1 MHQIGVVGLSYRH
14 VGVEEVARFALP
26 RAEIPARLPALRA
39 LLKSAEIL
47 YVGTCNRVEVL
58 YATDDGCAAGDCR
71 AEVFRILTGREP
83 QAGEAARILR
93 AWTGEA
99 AVEHLFLLACG
110 LDSAQTGEHEIAA
123 QLRGAWEDSRAAETC
138 GPVLDRLMGE
148 ALGMARRVRRMTAGV
163 RSPSLGDLA
172 ADRVLQHLGGR
183 PGRVALLGVS
193 PMTRRCAGVL
203 SEARV
208 PLLIVNRTLE
218 AADELAG
225 NVSGEAMPLDR
236 FRIEPPPLDAL
247 VLATGGGE
255 PVLDAAALARL
266 KGSAGLA
273 PLIIDFG
280 VPPNV
285 DPATAQ
291 RAGLARVGMS
301 DLIEAAQ
308 GRRLAQL
315 VRLAPVRHAIDE
327 RLTHLRSELA
337 TRAIGP
343 RLADLRGAFAQIAAG
358 EVARAPRGRGDAA
371 LHRARRGRA
380 GFRRRRPRVS
390 RLRRLMGSAD
400 CRSRSSGGECGGERG
415 ARARHDLR
423 RAVRGRGGARRAR
436 GRLVSGDRAGALRVV
451 RDRGGH
457 ERHPRGACLH
467 GARPDRQVRRLL
479 SRSRRS
485 PPGRRGLG
493 ARHVR
498 PPVLGRRAGV
508 LHGLD
513 ARAAAR

>member
-58 YATDDGCAAGDCR
+58 YATDDGSAAGDCR
-71 AEVFRILTGREP
+71 AEVFRLLTGREP
-83 QAGEAARILR
+83 QPGEAARILR

-218 AADELAG
+218 AADEL
-225 NVSGEAMPLDR
+225 ER
-236 FRIEPPPLDAL
+236 
-247 VLATGGGE
+247 
-255 PVLDAAALARL
+255 
-266 KGSAGLA
+266 
-273 PLIIDFG
+273 
-280 VPPNV
+280 
-285 DPATAQ
+285 
-291 RAGLARVGMS
+291 
-301 DLIEAAQ
+301 
-308 GRRLAQL
+308 
-315 VRLAPVRHAIDE
+315 AIDDQE
-327 RLTHLRSELA
+327 RN
-337 TRAIGP
+337 P
-343 RLADLRGAFAQIAAG
+343 RLSM
-358 EVARAPRGRGDAA
+358 
-371 LHRARRGRA
+371 HW
-380 GFRRRRPRVS
+380 
-390 RLRRLMGSAD
+390 
-400 CRSRSSGGECGGERG
+400 CW
-415 ARARHDLR
+415 
-423 RAVRGRGGARRAR
+423 
-436 GRLVSGDRAGALRVV
+436 
-451 RDRGGH
+451 
-457 ERHPRGACLH
+457 PRGAASRCSTPRRWR
-467 GARPDRQVRRLL
+467 GSRDPPD
-479 SRSRRS
+479 SRRS
-485 PPGRRGLG
+485 SSISVCPPMSI
-493 ARHVR
+493 
-498 PPVLGRRAGV
+498 PPPRSAPASLESE
-508 LHGLD
+508 
-513 ARAAAR
+513 